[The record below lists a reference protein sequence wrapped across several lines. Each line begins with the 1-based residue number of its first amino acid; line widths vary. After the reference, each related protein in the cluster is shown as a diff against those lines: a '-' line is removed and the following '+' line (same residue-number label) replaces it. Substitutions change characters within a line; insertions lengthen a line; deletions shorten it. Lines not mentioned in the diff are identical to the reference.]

1 MATSR
6 RRLGP
11 RPPGTGPRRGPHGR
25 LRGCDQ
31 SGERPPRR
39 APVPRLVGAVA
50 GLLSCFDASEAT
62 GKGPACGGFCALV
75 GRVFESW
82 STADGGWTPG
92 GTGAR
97 LAGAVA
103 DLLSRF
109 DASEVTGEGLA
120 CGGFCALVD
129 RVLESWS
136 TAGGGGWTPGGAG
149 AWLVGAVADLLSRF
163 DASGATG
170 KGLACGGF
178 CALVGQV
185 FESWSTADGG
195 GWTPGGAG
203 AWLVGAVGAVL
214 FASTLNGR
222 LRKGL
227 VCGGLFALLAA
238 VSDAWD
244 LVADKWTPDGLGD
257 RSARGI
263 PAVGD
268 AFREK
273 RGNPSTTLASA
284 SFSMSLRAVSG
295 LDLARGGKTVKFLPG
310 SFGRHLLLAAGTLV
324 RIMRDNGVGGGKSEL
339 STNDVLAL
347 LNAAAKDGDHKL
359 EALEVVVVGTAR
371 LALATGR
378 PKSVRGGHFGLAA
391 QGRAPLPRWSPR

>member
-136 TAGGGGWTPGGAG
+136 TAG
-149 AWLVGAVADLLSRF
+149 
-163 DASGATG
+163 
-170 KGLACGGF
+170 
-178 CALVGQV
+178 
-185 FESWSTADGG
+185 GG